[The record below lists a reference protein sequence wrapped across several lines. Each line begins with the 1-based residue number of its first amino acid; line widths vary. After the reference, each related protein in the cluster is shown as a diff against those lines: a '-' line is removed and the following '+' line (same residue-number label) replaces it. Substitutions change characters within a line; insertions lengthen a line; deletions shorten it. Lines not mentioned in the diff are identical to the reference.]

1 MAIGERI
8 RFFRN
13 LRGMTQKY
21 LGTVVGF
28 PEKTA
33 DIRMAQYE
41 SGSRTPKADLTENL
55 AGVLGVSPL
64 ALSVPDIDSYLGLM
78 HTLFTLEDRYGLTI
92 EKGENGVSMC
102 VDPLKG
108 KDAAELSEMLNA
120 WAEQAEK
127 YHNGEI
133 SREDYDK
140 WRYNY
145 PKYDETSGYVK
156 VPSQGL
162 SDEMIEAFKNR
173 LKND

>member
-41 SGSRTPKADLTENL
+41 SGSRTPKADLTNTL
-55 AGVLGVSPL
+55 AKVFKVSPQQ
-64 ALSVPDIDSYLGLM
+64 AWTVPDIDSYNGLI
-78 HTLFTLEDRYGLTI
+78 HTLFALEDLYGLKIT
-92 EKGENGVSMC
+92 ELDGEVCLHLCKGMGTNYITMF
-102 VDPLKG
+102 
-108 KDAAELSEMLNA
+108 EMFSA
-120 WAEQAEK
+120 WQKQAEK
-127 YHNGEI
+127 YRNGEI
-133 SREDYDK
+133 TKEEYDR

-145 PKYDETSGYVK
+145 PEYDITQHK
-156 VPSQGL
+156 
-162 SDEMIEAFKNR
+162 
-173 LKND
+173 

>member
-21 LGTVVGF
+21 LGQMVGF

-41 SGSRTPKADLTENL
+41 SGSKSPKAELTENL

-64 ALSVPDIDSYLGLM
+64 ALSVPDIDSYLGLV
-78 HTLFTLEDRYGLTI
+78 HTLFTLEDRYGLTV
-92 EKGENGVSMC
+92 ETGEIGVSLR
-102 VDPLKG
+102 VDPRKG
-108 KDAAELSEMLNA
+108 KDAAELFEMLTA

-133 SREDYDK
+133 NREDYDK

-156 VPSQGL
+156 TPSKQL
-162 SDEMIEAFKNR
+162 SDALVEAFKNR
-173 LKND
+173 LKAD

>member
-41 SGSRTPKADLTENL
+41 SGTRTPKADLTNSFAEI
-55 AGVLGVSPL
+55 LGVSPL

-78 HTLFTLEDRYGLTI
+78 HTLFTLEDLYGLTI
-92 EKGENGVSMC
+92 ESRDNTVSMHI
-102 VDPLKG
+102 DPTKG
-108 KDAAELSEMLNA
+108 KDAAELSTLISK
-120 WAEQAEK
+120 WAIQAEK
-127 YHNGEI
+127 YRNGEI
-133 SREDYDK
+133 TRDEYDK

-145 PKYDETSGYVK
+145 PKYDKNSGYVK
-156 VPSQGL
+156 VPPQELNSML
-162 SDEMIEAFKNR
+162 MEALNNQLPK
-173 LKND
+173 